1 MITLFGKRF
10 LTGFLSGSKSFD
22 KKDLAIGIATDLEYD
37 LAETNSRLG
46 FEFYR
51 LPVQFGG
58 IDIDTSA
65 DPVTYTAIYSTTLP
79 TNLAGKINEIAIY
92 PGLRTSLN
100 AFDSKFITD
109 FGSIYSWSPEPTINQ
124 DDYRVGNNS
133 LLFES
138 DGSTEKEYIS
148 IIEDLDISGYSNFD
162 TLSFSYK
169 ANDAN
174 LSSVKVRFYSSDVD
188 YYEFNFADHE
198 IGWNVIDLSFA
209 SMSSNGSPAKNK
221 ISKIGIVVVPL
232 SSETSILVDGLRVN
246 DEDTF
251 DPTYGMV
258 ARSVIPEIEKVAGRE
273 MLIEYKLD
281 LNFGG

>member
-1 MITLFGKRF
+1 
-10 LTGFLSGSKSFD
+10 
-22 KKDLAIGIATDLEYD
+22 
-37 LAETNSRLG
+37 
-46 FEFYR
+46 
-51 LPVQFGG
+51 
-58 IDIDTSA
+58 
-65 DPVTYTAIYSTTLP
+65 VTYTAIYSTTLP

-100 AFDSKFITD
+100 SFDSKFITD

-124 DDYRVGNNS
+124 DEYRVGNNS

-138 DGSTEKEYIS
+138 DGSAEKEYIS

-221 ISKIGIVVVPL
+221 ISKIGVVVVPL